1 MAKKQTDP
9 VSFREGYLTA
19 LDDCEQLLRELG
31 FNDAKEIMDGLRRK
45 LPKPEELERE
55 E

>member
-1 MAKKQTDP
+1 MTKKQTDP

-31 FNDAKEIMDGLRRK
+31 FDDAKEIINGLRRK
-45 LPKPEELERE
+45 LPKLEKEE
-55 E
+55 